1 MSAPVSSS
9 AVLEP
14 ASRAQPSLRL
24 RCCLPHPAQPWLWD
38 PPQRRHGSLE
48 ATWPSLRRTSAPGAN
63 CHGPHQLFAQFL
75 YVGGSERLR
84 RNRAPR
90 RSCGQKEFAPDG
102 SAEQDERL
110 RLCLEEQWR
119 QLAEERV
126 ERPENLVKAVWKP
139 EQGIVELESPAGK
152 FWHTMG
158 FSERGKQCLLPEEA
172 LYLLECGSLQLFYK
186 DVPMSVQEAYEIL
199 LSQEA
204 MSLLHYQVFSHLK
217 QLGYIVLRFNP
228 STVLSSCERQLNLE
242 SRCKSSGKHH
252 HKRRRSSS
260 PGLQEDLESIKIDF
274 NVYQADA
281 VAKFKKTNPGKP
293 YVRMCVQSFDEQV
306 PSLRA
311 LKQVTYQSG
320 DVPVVFALADH
331 GEIAFYSLKEFK
343 LPVDANY

>member
-1 MSAPVSSS
+1 MEAGC
-9 AVLEP
+9 
-14 ASRAQPSLRL
+14 SR
-24 RCCLPHPAQPWLWD
+24 
-38 PPQRRHGSLE
+38 
-48 ATWPSLRRTSAPGAN
+48 
-63 CHGPHQLFAQFL
+63 
-75 YVGGSERLR
+75 RLR

-172 LYLLECGSLQLFYK
+172 LYLLEC
-186 DVPMSVQEAYEIL
+186 
-199 LSQEA
+199 
-204 MSLLHYQVFSHLK
+204 VFSHLK